1 MKVHSAIVK
10 LVLRKNKTLA
20 DGTHPIMLRVSYGG
34 SAEKSTHISCRE
46 RDWDARNMLVRKS
59 VQNWST
65 INEKLKAILRDALDK
80 RDALEAKEKPYTAAM
95 VLDSREPA
103 NESDTFQSLMESYIR
118 DNAIGITT
126 IKSMTTVGR
135 ELDKFF
141 GRSTSIYDLSTETV
155 GGFIRSKLKAGCKEG
170 YIRKLVATIMSV
182 RSYAIR
188 RGFVVADI
196 DSRLKKRLKESNAI
210 SYVGK
215 RSIDFM
221 KDYLLEAVLKKG
233 TDELLDPKSDLFA
246 LYCWLFIYLFQ
257 GLAPIDCALLK
268 VSDIKEISVK
278 GVGYWAV
285 DTSRRKTNK
294 SVKIRIRKE
303 GAYNL
308 VMVDTLLKARSGYLL
323 PILDGVDSTDL
334 LKVKNAVSKKYTNM
348 RRRLKKVLSE
358 VNDKIAL
365 HNLGTNDNIPLID
378 IDKVTY
384 YSARHSYAM
393 AYIQSPNASPIH
405 LSTLMGRS
413 VNGLG
418 TYIHQLTEESDI
430 TAASD
435 VLI

>member
-1 MKVHSAIVK
+1 MKVHSAIIK

-20 DGTHPIMLRVSYGG
+20 DGTHPIMLRVSYNGMV
-34 SAEKSTHISCRE
+34 ERSTHISCKE
-46 RDWDARNMLVRKS
+46 KDWDARNMLVRKS

-103 NESDTFQSLMESYIR
+103 NESDTFQSLMDSYIR
-118 DNAIGITT
+118 ENGIGITT

-170 YIRKLVATIMSV
+170 YIRKLTATLLSV
-182 RSYAIR
+182 HRYAR
-188 RGFVVADI
+188 KKGYEVLDI
-196 DSRLKKRLKESNAI
+196 DGRLKKRLKESNAI
-210 SYVGK
+210 TYVGK
-215 RSIDFM
+215 RSIDYM
-221 KDYLLEAVLKKG
+221 KEYLLSMVLKKG

-278 GVGYWAV
+278 GVVYWAV

-303 GAYNL
+303 GVYNL
-308 VMVDTLLKARSGYLL
+308 VMVDTLIKARSGYLL
-323 PILDGVDSTDL
+323 PILDGVDVSNVL
-334 LKVKNAVSKKYTNM
+334 AVKNAVSKRYTTM
-348 RRRLKKVLSE
+348 RPRLKRVLSE
-358 VNDKIAL
+358 INDKIAY

-378 IDKVTY
+378 IDKTTY

-393 AYIQSPNASPIH
+393 AYIQSPNAN
-405 LSTLMGRS
+405 LFNLATLLGRS
-413 VNGLG
+413 VNTIG
-418 TYIHQLTEESDI
+418 TYIHQLTDESDI
-430 TAASD
+430 TAAAD
-435 VLI
+435 VIV